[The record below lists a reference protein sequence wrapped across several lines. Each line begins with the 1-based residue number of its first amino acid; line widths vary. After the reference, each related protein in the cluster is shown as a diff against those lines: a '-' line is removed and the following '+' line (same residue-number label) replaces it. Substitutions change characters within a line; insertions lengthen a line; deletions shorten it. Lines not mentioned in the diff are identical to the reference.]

1 MAVITISHMDGC
13 DERLIG
19 QKVADTLGWPFVDKQ
34 IIDQEVQKTG
44 FTRPEVT
51 HLDEH
56 APSFFERLEW
66 RRHADAYFH
75 ALAEI
80 LHEIAAGNAVI
91 LGRGGNF
98 ILRGADALHVRLV
111 ASMPHRIHQV
121 QTERMCNPEP
131 ARAFIAESDRSRA
144 AFMRHY
150 FRADWNDPLLYD
162 MTLNVSYL
170 GQDRVVEL
178 LLAGARSKW
187 SDLSTATPQDR
198 TVEKEV

>member
-1 MAVITISHMDGC
+1 MPVITISHMDGC
-13 DERLIG
+13 AERAIG
-19 QKVADTLGWPFVDKQ
+19 QRVAGALGWAFVDKQ
-34 IIDQEVQKTG
+34 IIDQEMEKTG
-44 FTRPEVT
+44 YSRPEVVY
-51 HLDEH
+51 LDEH
-56 APSFFERLEW
+56 APSFFERLER

-80 LHEIAAGNAVI
+80 MHEYASGNAVI

-111 ASMPHRIHQV
+111 ASMAFRLRQV
-121 QTERMCNPEP
+121 QTERLCNPEP

-162 MTLNVSYL
+162 LTINVSYL
-170 GQDRVVEL
+170 GEERATEV
-178 LLAGARSKW
+178 LLALARHTWPGPVS
-187 SDLSTATPQDR
+187 SATSEP
-198 TVEKEV
+198 

>member
-13 DERLIG
+13 GERAIG
-19 QKVADTLGWPFVDKQ
+19 QNVAEVLGWPFVNKQ
-34 IIDQEVQKTG
+34 IIDQEVEKTG

-51 HLDEH
+51 YLDEH
-56 APSFFERLEW
+56 APSFFERLER

-80 LHEIAAGNAVI
+80 MHEFAAGNGVI

-98 ILRGADALHVRLV
+98 ILRGIDALHVRLV
-111 ASMPHRIHQV
+111 AAMAFRVHQV

-162 MTLNVSYL
+162 MTFNVSYL

-178 LLAGARSKW
+178 LLAAARSKW
-187 SDLSTATPQDR
+187 PGQSTDMLSAP
-198 TVEKEV
+198 

>member
-1 MAVITISHMDGC
+1 MPVITLSHMDGC
-13 DERLIG
+13 AERAIG
-19 QKVADTLGWPFVDKQ
+19 QQVADLLGWSLVDKQ
-34 IIDQEVQKTG
+34 IIDQEVEKTG
-44 FTRPEVT
+44 FTRPEVV

-56 APSFFERLEW
+56 SPSFFERLER

-80 LHEIAAGNAVI
+80 MHEYAAGNAVI

-98 ILRGADALHVRLV
+98 ILRGVDALHARLV
-111 ASMPHRIHQV
+111 ASMAFRVRQV
-121 QTERMCNPEP
+121 QTERLCNPEP

-162 MTLNVSYL
+162 LTLNVSYL
-170 GQDRVVEL
+170 GEGRAVEL
-178 LLAGARSKW
+178 LLAMARLKW
-187 SDLSTATPQDR
+187 PGLITGIPAAP
-198 TVEKEV
+198 

>member
-1 MAVITISHMDGC
+1 MDGC
-13 DERLIG
+13 AERIIG
-19 QKVADTLGWPFVDKQ
+19 QQVAGALGWAFVDRQ
-34 IIDQEVQKTG
+34 IIDQEMEKTG
-44 FTRPEVT
+44 YSRPEVV

-56 APSFFERLEW
+56 APSFFERLER

-80 LHEIAAGNAVI
+80 MHEYASGNAVI

-111 ASMPHRIHQV
+111 ASIAFRVRQV
-121 QTERMCNPEP
+121 QTERLCNPEP

-162 MTLNVSYL
+162 RGRS
-170 GQDRVVEL
+170 
-178 LLAGARSKW
+178 AARHPNRSPTMEW
-187 SDLSTATPQDR
+187 G
-198 TVEKEV
+198 

>member
-1 MAVITISHMDGC
+1 MGVITISHMDGC
-13 DERLIG
+13 GERTIG
-19 QKVADTLGWPFVDKQ
+19 EKVAESLGWPFVDKQ
-34 IIDQEVQKTG
+34 IIDQEVEKTG
-44 FTRPEVT
+44 FSRP
-51 HLDEH
+51 DEH
-56 APSFFERLEW
+56 APSFFERLER

-80 LHEIAAGNAVI
+80 MHEFAAGQAVI

-98 ILRGADALHVRLV
+98 VLRGLDALHVRLV
-111 ASMPHRIHQV
+111 ASMAYRVHQV
-121 QTERMCNPEP
+121 QVERLCNPEP

-178 LLAGARSKW
+178 LLATARW
-187 SDLSTATPQDR
+187 RWPDLSTEGEPVA
-198 TVEKEV
+198 

>member
-1 MAVITISHMDGC
+1 M
-13 DERLIG
+13 IG
-19 QKVADTLGWPFVDKQ
+19 QRVADALGWPFVDKQ
-34 IIDQEVQKTG
+34 ILDQEVERTG
-44 FTRPEVT
+44 YARPEVV

-56 APSFFERLEW
+56 APSFFERLER

-80 LHEIAAGNAVI
+80 MHELAAGNAVI

-111 ASMPHRIHQV
+111 ASMAYRIRQV
-121 QTERMCNPEP
+121 QTERLCNPEP

-162 MTLNVSYL
+162 LTLNASYL
-170 GQDRVVEL
+170 GENWATEM
-178 LLAGARSKW
+178 LLAAARLKWPAAGAPNGAPS
-187 SDLSTATPQDR
+187 
-198 TVEKEV
+198 